1 MANIQVLLTNS
12 LSKLKEIQ
20 DKENTT
26 VIKGNQLSRLH
37 LKRLVDN
44 NFLTPIIKGWYMI
57 SNPNIKIGDTTIWYA
72 SYKQFISKY
81 ANDRYKQD
89 WCLSAEQ
96 SIFIYSGST
105 IIPKQIIIK
114 STKGNNTII
123 SLPNSSSILS
133 LKTKL
138 PKNVNRSN
146 KYKLNLYS
154 LPEAIITCSPSMYT
168 DEALTMRIVLA
179 MINNIND
186 ILKILVDT
194 GMTVRAGR
202 IAGAFRNIGRED
214 FANSI
219 ITTMK
224 NIGYDVR
231 EEDPFNEIHKIK
243 PSSSPEVTRIRLM
256 WENMRDDI
264 IENFHRPKTH
274 LTPDK
279 FLEHIEAQYKLDA
292 YHSLSIEGYKVT
304 DELIEKVKDGKW
316 LPNTKDADAKAAL
329 AALGYSEAFQQVKNS
344 IRDILINGKDLSSV
358 IKNDLS
364 NWYKELFTPCV
375 KVGIIK
381 PSDIIGFRTNQV
393 YISNSMHI
401 PLDSE
406 DILDAISTLIDLIS
420 EEKNVGVNA
429 VLGHFIF
436 TFIHPYM
443 DGNGRIGRFLMNVI
457 LSSGGYNW
465 LIIPAERREEY
476 MSALEKASVEK
487 DIIPFTKFLSSI
499 KP

>member
-26 VIKGNQLSRLH
+26 VIKSNQLSRIH
-37 LKRLVDN
+37 LNRLIDN
-44 NFLTPIIKGWYMI
+44 NFLLPIIKGWYII
-57 SNPNIKIGDTTIWYA
+57 SNPNVKIGDTNIWYA
-72 SYKQFISKY
+72 SYRQFISKY
-81 ANDRYKQD
+81 SNDRYKQD

-105 IIPKQIIIK
+105 IVPKQIIIK
-114 STKGNNTII
+114 STKGNNTVVH
-123 SLPNSSSILS
+123 LPNSSSILS

-146 KYKLNLYS
+146 KYRLNLYS
-154 LPEAIITCSPSMYT
+154 LAEAIITCSPSMYT
-168 DEALTMRIVLA
+168 DEALTMRTVLA
-179 MINNIND
+179 MINNIDD
-186 ILKILVDT
+186 ILKLLVDT

-219 ITTMK
+219 INTMK

-231 EEDPFNEIHKIK
+231 EEDPFSEIHKIK
-243 PSSSPEVTRIRLM
+243 FSSSPEATRIRLM

-264 IENFHRPKTH
+264 IENFHRPKTN
-274 LTPDK
+274 LSPDE
-279 FLEHIEAQYKLDA
+279 FLKHMEAQYELDA

-304 DELIEKVKDGKW
+304 DKLIEKVKDGKW
-316 LPNTKDADAKAAL
+316 LPNTKDADTKAAL
-329 AALGYSEAFQQVKNS
+329 AALGYSKAFQQVKNS
-344 IRDILINGKDLSSV
+344 VKDVLVNGKDVSLV
-358 IKNDLS
+358 IKSDLS
-364 NWYKELFTPCV
+364 NWYTELFTPCV

-401 PLDSE
+401 PLASE
-406 DILDAISTLIDLIS
+406 DILYAMSTLLDLIG
-420 EEKNVGVNA
+420 EENDIGVCA
-429 VLGHFIF
+429 VLGHLIF

-457 LSSGGYNW
+457 LASGGYDW
-465 LIIPAERREEY
+465 LIIPVERREEY
-476 MSALEKASVEK
+476 MLSLEKASVQK

-499 KP
+499 KS